1 VIYRVLQLAHK
12 RLSVHDPRETIVLLA
27 LMSLLVIPAL
37 VVRFAMDAATMYRT
51 GSLGNVMA
59 TLVTALISAGIALTV
74 VRRASSMG
82 RTANKRSQA
91 GKPKQQVK

>member
-27 LMSLLVIPAL
+27 LMSLLVVPAL
-37 VVRFAMDAATMYRT
+37 VVRIVMDAATMYRT

-59 TLVTALISAGIALTV
+59 TLVTALISAGIAL
-74 VRRASSMG
+74 RWLGELPAWAG
-82 RTANKRSQA
+82 RPTSVAKLENQNNK
-91 GKPKQQVK
+91 